1 MFSGTDCSSL
11 AEPGL
16 FARIGDAPLSGWVHA
31 RTPQADFE
39 LSHQPRAGE
48 AVRLTST
55 STHPEGADYFKTFR
69 WDLDND
75 GEFDDATGPSIT
87 HTYARVGEA
96 VAGLEASREN
106 GDVASIY
113 YAFDVMELPAGTTTT
128 APNPNPTTTVVR
140 APLATILNARR
151 PKVRRGRF
159 SIRVRFARTAPRGT
173 AVIEVYR
180 ARRRI
185 GIARTRVRRG
195 ATKRVSV
202 RLTPTG
208 RRLLRR
214 DADGRMRVRV
224 RVRVARN
231 VLRSK
236 RVTIRR

>member
-1 MFSGTDCSSL
+1 M
-11 AEPGL
+11 
-16 FARIGDAPLSGWVHA
+16 
-31 RTPQADFE
+31 
-39 LSHQPRAGE
+39 
-48 AVRLTST
+48 RLTST
-55 STHPEGADYFKTFR
+55 STHPEGADYFTTFR

-75 GEFDDATGPSIT
+75 GEFDDATGRSIS
-87 HTYARVGEA
+87 HTYTRLGEA
-96 VAGLEASREN
+96 VAGLEVSKEN

-113 YAFDVMELPAGTTTT
+113 YAFDVMPLPPGTTTT
-128 APNPNPTTTVVR
+128 TTTPNPNPTTTVVR

-180 ARRRI
+180 ASRRI

-208 RRLLRR
+208 RRQLRR

-224 RVRVARN
+224 RVRVGRN